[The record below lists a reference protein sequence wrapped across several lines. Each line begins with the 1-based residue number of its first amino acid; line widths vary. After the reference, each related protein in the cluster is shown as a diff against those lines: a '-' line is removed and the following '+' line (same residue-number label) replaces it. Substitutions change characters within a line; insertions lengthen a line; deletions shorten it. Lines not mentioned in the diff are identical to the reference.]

1 MPHPYYPKTGSDIKQ
16 EPHLSLTD
24 LANKYET
31 DKGNADRSTLS
42 WAGYTSHYTWGYTE
56 IYEKYMARLKN
67 SDSPVKFL
75 EIGICDGRFPLASVK
90 MWLSY
95 FKNVDLYCV
104 DLQSVAA
111 QVNKFGANFFNTD
124 QGSPSDWNLI
134 IDQLGA
140 ESLDFLVEDG
150 SHHPYHMLY
159 SLLRSIP
166 LMKPDSYYFMED
178 IQDPQTT
185 AGHYGYNNVTVYN
198 TIKNFL
204 DKGIFA
210 SELLSPDQCAEIQKN
225 FKVIEMHYGGP
236 STTRTIMAV
245 LQKI

>member
-1 MPHPYYPKTGSDIKQ
+1 
-16 EPHLSLTD
+16 
-24 LANKYET
+24 
-31 DKGNADRSTLS
+31 
-42 WAGYTSHYTWGYTE
+42 
-56 IYEKYMARLKN
+56 
-67 SDSPVKFL
+67 
-75 EIGICDGRFPLASVK
+75 

-104 DLQSVAA
+104 DLQGVAP
-111 QVNKFGANFFNTD
+111 QVNKLGANFFNAD
-124 QGSPSDWNLI
+124 QGSSHDWDI
-134 IDQLGA
+134 IIGQLGV

-150 SHHPYHMLY
+150 SHDPRHMLY
-159 SLLRSIP
+159 SLFRSIP
-166 LMKPDSYYFMED
+166 LMKPNSYYFMED

-185 AGHYGYNNVTVYN
+185 AGYYNYDNVTVYD

-204 DKGIFA
+204 DKGIFS
-210 SELLSPDQCAEIQKN
+210 SEILSPEQCAEIQKN